1 MSTAVADPPAAPPV
15 PPHEDPEQAAPVP
28 ADLALELDGQ
38 LSFAVGGKKVTTG
51 SVRLVGGKVDVDGN
65 FEKGQ
70 RIVLRVEA
78 VITEVAFRDKK
89 DPKTGNVTGC
99 DRAHKATVTG
109 LALEE

>member
-1 MSTAVADPPAAPPV
+1 MSTVALDPPATDPV
-15 PPHEDPEQAAPVP
+15 PPHEDPDQAAPTP
-28 ADLALELDGQ
+28 ADLVIETGGQ
-38 LSFAVGGKKVTTG
+38 LTFAVGGKKPTTG

-70 RIVLRVEA
+70 RVVLRVEA
-78 VITEVAFRDKK
+78 VITEIAFRDKK

>member
-1 MSTAVADPPAAPPV
+1 MSTAVADPPAIDPV
-15 PPHEDPEQAAPVP
+15 PPHEDPDQAAPAP
-28 ADLALELDGQ
+28 ADLVIETGSQ
-38 LSFAVGGKKVTTG
+38 LSFAVGGKKATTG
-51 SVRLVGGKVDVDGN
+51 SVRLVGGKIDVDGN
-65 FEKGQ
+65 LEKGQ

-78 VITEVAFRDKK
+78 VITEIAFRDKK